1 MPKVIQI
8 SIKTQTVSTGPQS
21 QPSIL
26 HTTHSPRSAPIL
38 NLHQWGT
45 LRRVMGLRMQELN
58 GLSKAKV
65 WNPSPD
71 SQPCALSTNETVCE
85 LDMEGRGQLEV
96 KSMTSVV

>member
-1 MPKVIQI
+1 
-8 SIKTQTVSTGPQS
+8 
-21 QPSIL
+21 
-26 HTTHSPRSAPIL
+26 
-38 NLHQWGT
+38 
-45 LRRVMGLRMQELN
+45 MGLRMQELN

-65 WNPSPD
+65 WSPSPD

>member
-1 MPKVIQI
+1 
-8 SIKTQTVSTGPQS
+8 
-21 QPSIL
+21 
-26 HTTHSPRSAPIL
+26 
-38 NLHQWGT
+38 
-45 LRRVMGLRMQELN
+45 MGLRMQELN